1 MCKKSVQN
9 RTKSVILYSNQ
20 CRLEKTH
27 RVADNLITSA
37 IMKKKK
43 MQNRCVGHNEL
54 DQRNSKTASH
64 RGREY

>member
-1 MCKKSVQN
+1 MRKKFVQN
-9 RTKSVILYSNQ
+9 RTKGVILYSNQ

-37 IMKKKK
+37 IKKKI
-43 MQNRCVGHNEL
+43 QNRCVGHNEL

>member
-1 MCKKSVQN
+1 MRKKFVQN
-9 RTKSVILYSNQ
+9 RTKGVILYSNQ

-37 IMKKKK
+37 IKKKK
-43 MQNRCVGHNEL
+43 IQNRCVGHNEL